1 MSRSFDK
8 LKSFLQKKLQPIL
21 LKGVKATTDEELIIE
36 IDPDYIWK
44 QTKSRL
50 LLGDDLL
57 FNADGSP
64 NPEKREIIGIL
75 LDNFK
80 KHNDKIELTFGNT
93 HNNAAT
99 LNKVILPVMR
109 SMLPKLLLWE
119 LIGITPLVEPTGFV
133 KSLRYTPD
141 GNVVTTDLVATKP
154 QRLSARWSF
163 EAVDEEKKN
172 KEYYKTK
179 GIYIEAEIMA
189 ALSTEICAETNHTF
203 LNLLRSL
210 AKKNSVS
217 VNIDWNSVTN
227 ADGVVDTVI
236 KQTETIGLATYG
248 KVGNWV
254 VVSPTVWAIIAQH
267 EKFEKVGEKMPSGGF
282 AGKLNNTIN
291 VYIDPYASDITPIL
305 VGHKGTSAM
314 DNGVQYCPYIP
325 INGRGFIIDPSTFEP
340 VLAFVTNYGVYEMQS
355 TEDMPVEAADY
366 YALVE
371 LTESVLN

>member
-1 MSRSFDK
+1 MRSPFDK

-44 QTKSRL
+44 QIKSTL
-50 LLGDDLL
+50 LVGDDLL

-141 GNVVTTDLVATKP
+141 GNVVTTDLVAARP
-154 QRLSARWSF
+154 QKLSARWSF
-163 EAVDEEKKN
+163 EAVDEETN
-172 KEYYKTK
+172 KEYKRK
-179 GIYIEAEIMA
+179 GIDIEAEIMA
-189 ALSTEICAETNHTF
+189 ALSAEICAETNHTF

-217 VNIDWNSVTN
+217 VNIDWNSVTL
-227 ADGVVDTVI
+227 ADGVVDAII

-267 EKFEKVGEKMPSGGF
+267 EKFVKIDKNLHYRGGF

-291 VYIDPYASDITPIL
+291 VYCDPYASDITPIL

-325 INGRGFIIDPSTFEP
+325 VNSRGVIIDSSTFEP
-340 VLAFVTNYGVYEMQS
+340 IVAFVTNYGVYEMQS

-371 LTESVLN
+371 LTESV